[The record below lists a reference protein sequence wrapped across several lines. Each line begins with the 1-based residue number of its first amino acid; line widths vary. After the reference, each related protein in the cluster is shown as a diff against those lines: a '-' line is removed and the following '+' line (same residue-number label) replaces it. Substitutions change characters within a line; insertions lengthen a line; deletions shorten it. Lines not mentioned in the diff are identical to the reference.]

1 MFPSSCRAGAAE
13 FIFKR
18 ASFTS
23 TPDDRPDAAAGPQ
36 PKKRK
41 QAQADPEPGNLSYK
55 GMKLKELQTGF
66 FHPFSFY
73 LHLKW

>member
-41 QAQADPEPGNLSYK
+41 QAQADPEPGNLSY
-55 GMKLKELQTGF
+55 ERIN
-66 FHPFSFY
+66 
-73 LHLKW
+73 

>member
-55 GMKLKELQTGF
+55 KKIKELKTGF
-66 FHPFSFY
+66 FSPFLFLF
-73 LHLKW
+73 LHLE

>member
-1 MFPSSCRAGAAE
+1 MGNFLFSILLQSHTAE

-55 GMKLKELQTGF
+55 KK
-66 FHPFSFY
+66 
-73 LHLKW
+73 